1 MKNQLNK
8 AEVKEIRK
16 MLCAGLSGRKIAD
29 KFGVHHSSIYAIM
42 NGDTWNPDKK
52 LLAKE
57 IQRDSVTGSNNY
69 WAKLNEKKVKQIKK
83 YLERKSH
90 TQLELAIKY
99 GVTSQLISAINTG
112 IIWRHV

>member
-16 MLCAGLSGRKIAD
+16 LLRAGISGRTIAD
-29 KFGVHHSSIYAIM
+29 EFGVHHSSIYSIK

-83 YLERKSH
+83 YLEKKSH
-90 TQLELAIKY
+90 THLALAIKY
-99 GVTSQLISAINTG
+99 GVTPQLISAINTR